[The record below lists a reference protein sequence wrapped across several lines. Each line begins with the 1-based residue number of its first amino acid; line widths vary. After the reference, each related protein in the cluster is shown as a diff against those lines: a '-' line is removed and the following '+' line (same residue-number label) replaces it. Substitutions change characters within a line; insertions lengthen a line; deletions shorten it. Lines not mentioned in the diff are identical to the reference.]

1 MFDVWR
7 KGKRIRGAIQNSL
20 QLVSNA
26 DNCHH
31 MTACKAGGSHFVSIP
46 AVGEVEWV
54 LWAANAELSSILE
67 KLSGLMTKT
76 LRLATSYGLG

>member
-7 KGKRIRGAIQNSL
+7 KGKRIRGAIHNSL

-31 MTACKAGGSHFVSIP
+31 MMACKGGGSHFVSIL

-67 KLSGLMTKT
+67 KLSV
-76 LRLATSYGLG
+76 